1 MTREFK
7 APQAYSDQPRPP
19 IQLVPVVSN
28 QVAAIGYDEA
38 TKTLAVQFTRGAAAF
53 YHYPNVSKETH
64 EAFMKAESIGK
75 YFGANI
81 QSLPFD
87 KYPAEPK
94 PEAEAQ
100 PQPES
105 SEPAAA

>member
-7 APQAYSDQPRPP
+7 APQAYNTEPRPP

-53 YHYPNVSKETH
+53 YHYPNVAKETH
-64 EAFMKAESIGK
+64 DAFMQAESIGK
-75 YFGANI
+75 YFGAHI
-81 QSLPFD
+81 KDLPFD
-87 KYPAEPK
+87 KFPAEPE
-94 PEAEAQ
+94 PEAQ
-100 PQPES
+100 P
-105 SEPAAA
+105 AAAGAEV